1 MVVIFHNTMLYN
13 ATVDVPNGD
22 TLVITY
28 PTSNTDNPTLDE
40 IKEGFFDSTEYDYIR
55 VCEDGDDGAEC
66 VLNEYF
72 AYLKYTVEQAD
83 DSITLTFTKP
93 DLETRMNHV
102 VKLAYNM
109 RMASNDSVTAANI
122 MLNDS
127 ANFLNN
133 LIDDT
138 LKIRR

>member
-1 MVVIFHNTMLYN
+1 MVVIFHNTTLYN

-55 VCEDGDDGAEC
+55 VCEDGDDGVEC